1 MEVYQRQRSD
11 IVLAFPI
18 VIVVAV
24 AATAAGGVAVI
35 FVFETFSL
43 AADFVVVV
51 AAIAVS
57 TAISADAADLCLVQ
71 WFRHVCIDTQG
82 SNSISP
88 RIL

>member
-1 MEVYQRQRSD
+1 MQVYQRQRSD
-11 IVLAFPI
+11 IVRAFAI
-18 VIVVAV
+18 VIVTV
-24 AATAAGGVAVI
+24 AAAGAGVAVI
-35 FVFETFSL
+35 FVFEIVSL